1 MQASIVG
8 DQNALY
14 QVSGTNIRIGPEGNR
29 LEVARRHLRART
41 VKNDLDI
48 LNPLFRAIPLV
59 GREAELASLR
69 AWLASDAPV
78 SVRCLTGRA
87 GSGKTRLAL
96 ELCDWAEDQPEPA
109 RWLAGFAAVDESPF
123 SFRGLA
129 N

>member
-1 MQASIVG
+1 MSMQASIVG
-8 DQNALY
+8 DHNALY
-14 QVSGTNIRIGPEGNR
+14 QVSGSNIRIGPEGHR

-59 GREAELASLR
+59 GRDAHLASLQV
-69 AWLASDAPV
+69 WLASPTPV

-96 ELCDWAEDQPEPA
+96 ELCAWAEEQPEA
-109 RWLAGFAAVDESPF
+109 SRWHAGFASTT
-123 SFRGLA
+123 
-129 N
+129 